1 MDAFEH
7 ESLEVYQLALEFIGL
22 ADKLT
27 KMFSPARAFLADR
40 LNQQAA
46 AVALNIAKG
55 FSEVAATDQLRFVC
69 RARRAGI
76 ECAALLDVAR
86 TLRTADEN
94 ELAAGREMLLKIV
107 GMLFSL
113 NERLEEH
120 VTGSQAEQSTE

>member
-1 MDAFEH
+1 M
-7 ESLEVYQLALEFIGL
+7 
-22 ADKLT
+22 
-27 KMFSPARAFLADR
+27 
-40 LNQQAA
+40 NQQAA